1 MLYISRQK
9 KKKKEILT
17 AQIFVQILNPF
28 STRDILPLAKVSH
41 RFHALVLRILHY
53 RLLVAASLKEYK
65 LILECFHPASKLT
78 EPHVFCKY
86 LGTDGLSDKHE
97 GEGSLYENVK
107 ETQKLG
113 RLTSLYSRFRPEITV
128 EERTIG
134 SRLVPF
140 ENGLDPDDLTVKR
153 AVHIEDTE
161 DFSQLCVMVNLVKV
175 MPSSNR
181 LLSAVTVED
190 GVVRLFRNWLREQA
204 QKADPDILWVDQ
216 GKNVGLKMR
225 VREKR
230 RPGQAAILIHR
241 DEAPVSYDVDIE
253 GISPPSCC
261 FPVEANYESRPELH
275 VRTTRVLLT
284 LEQALQEQQ
293 NYRHAVV
300 FSLG

>member
-1 MLYISRQK
+1 MQ
-9 KKKKEILT
+9 ILT
-17 AQIFVQILNPF
+17 PF
-28 STRDILPLAKVSH
+28 STRDILPLAIVSH

-53 RLLVAASLKEYK
+53 RLLVAASLQEYK

-97 GEGSLYENVK
+97 GEGSLYENV
-107 ETQKLG
+107 EEAQKLG
-113 RLTSLYSRFRPEITV
+113 RLTSLYSRFRPEVTV
-128 EERTIG
+128 EERMNG

-140 ENGLDPDDLTVKR
+140 GNGLDPDDLTVKR
-153 AVHIEDTE
+153 AVHIESAE

-175 MPSSNR
+175 MPGSNR
-181 LLSAVTVED
+181 LLSAVAVED
-190 GVVRLFRNWLREQA
+190 GVARLFRKWLREQA
-204 QKADPDILWVDQ
+204 QRTDPDILWVDQ
-216 GKNVGLKMR
+216 GENVGLKMR

-230 RPGQAAILIHR
+230 RPGQAAPILVHR

-253 GISPPSCC
+253 GISPPSFY
-261 FPVEANYESRPELH
+261 FPVEANYEFRPELH

-284 LEQALQEQQ
+284 LEKALQEQQ
-293 NYRHAVV
+293 NNRQAVI

>member
-1 MLYISRQK
+1 MQ
-9 KKKKEILT
+9 ILT
-17 AQIFVQILNPF
+17 PF
-28 STRDILPLAKVSH
+28 STRDVLPLAKVSH
-41 RFHALVLRILHY
+41 RFRALVLRILHY

-97 GEGSLYENVK
+97 GEGSLYENV
-107 ETQKLG
+107 EEAQKLG
-113 RLTSLYSRFRPEITV
+113 RLTSLYSRFRPEVTV
-128 EERTIG
+128 EERTNG

-153 AVHIEDTE
+153 AVHIEDAE
-161 DFSQLCVMVNLVKV
+161 HFSQLCVMVNLVKV
-175 MPSSNR
+175 MPGSNR
-181 LLSAVTVED
+181 LLSAVTVKES
-190 GVVRLFRNWLREQA
+190 VARLFRKWLREQS
-204 QKADPDILWVDQ
+204 QKTDPDILWVDQ
-216 GKNVGLKMR
+216 DENVGLKMR

-293 NYRHAVV
+293 NYRQAVV

>member
-1 MLYISRQK
+1 MPLHLYSLPN
-9 KKKKEILT
+9 EV
-17 AQIFVQILNPF
+17 FVQILTPF
-28 STRDILPLAKVSH
+28 CTRDVLPLAKVSH
-41 RFHALVLRILHY
+41 RFRALVLRILHY

-97 GEGSLYENVK
+97 GEGSLYENV
-107 ETQKLG
+107 EEAQKLG
-113 RLTSLYSRFRPEITV
+113 RLTSLYSRFRPEVTV
-128 EERTIG
+128 EERTNG

-153 AVHIEDTE
+153 AVHIEDAE

-175 MPSSNR
+175 MPGSNR
-181 LLSAVTVED
+181 LLSAVTVKES
-190 GVVRLFRNWLREQA
+190 VAWLFRKWLREQS
-204 QKADPDILWVDQ
+204 QRTDPDILWVDQ
-216 GKNVGLKMR
+216 GENVGLRMR

-253 GISPPSCC
+253 
-261 FPVEANYESRPELH
+261 ELH

-293 NYRHAVV
+293 NYRQAVV

>member
-1 MLYISRQK
+1 MEAPNTPQLHLYSLPN
-9 KKKKEILT
+9 EV
-17 AQIFVQILNPF
+17 FVQILTPF
-28 STRDILPLAKVSH
+28 STRDLLPLTTVSH
-41 RFHALVLRILHY
+41 RFHALVLRIVHY
-53 RLLVAASLKEYK
+53 RLLVAASLQEYK
-65 LILECFHPASKLT
+65 LILECFHPATKLT

-97 GEGSLYENVK
+97 GEGSLYENV
-107 ETQKLG
+107 EEAQKLG

-128 EERTIG
+128 EERTNG

-153 AVHIEDTE
+153 AVHIEDAE

-175 MPSSNR
+175 MPGSNR
-181 LLSAVTVED
+181 LLSAVTVKES
-190 GVVRLFRNWLREQA
+190 VARLFRKWLREQS
-204 QKADPDILWVDQ
+204 QKTDPDILWVDQ
-216 GKNVGLKMR
+216 GENVGLKMR

-253 GISPPSCC
+253 
-261 FPVEANYESRPELH
+261 ELH

-293 NYRHAVV
+293 NYRQAVV